1 MPVRY
6 LDEFVF
12 YDFSTNIL
20 VIVPINA
27 DPSSECDTYGGSGD
41 VRTRYIE
48 DEDSE
53 SDTEEEGETLRV
65 KLTPI
70 EEIWTDGRYRRFLFP
85 ATFYLASLTK

>member
-1 MPVRY
+1 M
-6 LDEFVF
+6 
-12 YDFSTNIL
+12 
-20 VIVPINA
+20 VPINA
-27 DPSSECDTYGGSGD
+27 DPSSECDTYGVSGD

-70 EEIWTDGRYRRFLFP
+70 EEIWTDGRYRWFFVSCYVLLSFFNQVKYGYVRN
-85 ATFYLASLTK
+85 TRGIY

>member
-27 DPSSECDTYGGSGD
+27 DPSSECDTYGVSGD

-70 EEIWTDGRYRRFLFP
+70 EEIWTDGRYCWFLFP